1 MKNLNNTTETE
12 NSWDCKNCQVEGK
25 WLTPN
30 IIYEAQTMPS

>member
-12 NSWDCKNCQVEGK
+12 KNCQVEGK